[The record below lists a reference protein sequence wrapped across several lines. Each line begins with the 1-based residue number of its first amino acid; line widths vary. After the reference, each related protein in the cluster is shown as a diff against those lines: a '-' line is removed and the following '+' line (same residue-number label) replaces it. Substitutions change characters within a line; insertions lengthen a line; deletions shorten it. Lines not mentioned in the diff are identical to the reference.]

1 TVASDLRTLLWGAEQ
16 KAPVQEL
23 DKELASP
30 AVRDQLA
37 ERISFLA
44 RQPITNHANPA
55 DVALAIYLWLL
66 GRHAPSLARRA
77 RDGLKAPGCGY
88 ARRAA
93 LEAQADVERAPA
105 ATNGPQVVPTD
116 AEVPSPRPVS

>member
-1 TVASDLRTLLWGAEQ
+1 LLWGAEQ
-16 KAPVQEL
+16 KGPVQGL
-23 DKELASP
+23 DKALEAP

-37 ERISFLA
+37 QRISFLA
-44 RQPITNHANPA
+44 RQPIDTNQANPA

-66 GRHAPSLARRA
+66 GRHDPSLARRA
-77 RDGLKAPGCGY
+77 RDVLKVPGCGY

-93 LEAQADVERAPA
+93 LEAQADAERAPA
-105 ATNGPQVVPTD
+105 ATNGSQVVPTD